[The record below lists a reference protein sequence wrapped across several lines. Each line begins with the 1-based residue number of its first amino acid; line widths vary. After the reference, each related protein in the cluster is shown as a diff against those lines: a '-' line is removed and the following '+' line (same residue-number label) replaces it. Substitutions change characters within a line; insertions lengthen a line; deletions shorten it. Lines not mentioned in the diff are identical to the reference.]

1 MKQSSI
7 SFRFGRNEENIAQ
20 TIDNGQDLLT
30 GLISSI
36 KIGFLVDTLKTG
48 FSNAELHQLLA
59 KAPQLKQEIA
69 VIEMLSLLRDEG
81 ERTPYS
87 ILLPYL
93 LSSNS
98 GKEAEKILRERF
110 FGIELFIQRA
120 HNLFRFLDHV
130 HEKNIVFI
138 EKKDLEC
145 GILAWDMG
153 ELISLS
159 RIACETGYID
169 EETACEY
176 IRFAGEQCRRTFSSW
191 EEVGKSYLIGQAMII
206 DNREEADQMIQCF
219 LLATESEESPWNKN
233 HLSRSTT

>member
-1 MKQSSI
+1 MKQNSI
-7 SFRFGRNEENIAQ
+7 SLRFGRNYENIA
-20 TIDNGQDLLT
+20 TATDDEHDLLV

-36 KIGFLVDTLKTG
+36 KMGLLVDTLKTG
-48 FSNAELHQLLA
+48 LSNAELHQMLA
-59 KAPQLKQEIA
+59 KAPQLKQEAA
-69 VIEMLSLLRDEG
+69 VIEMLSLLRNEG

-98 GKEAEKILRERF
+98 GEEAERTLRERF

-120 HNLFRFLDHV
+120 HNLFCFLEQIHK
-130 HEKNIVFI
+130 KNIVFI
-138 EKKDLEC
+138 GKDELER

-169 EETACEY
+169 EDTAWEY
-176 IRFAGEQCRRTFSSW
+176 IRFAGEQCRRTFRSW
-191 EEVGKSYLIGQAMII
+191 EEIGKSYLIGEAMIT
-206 DNREEADQMIQCF
+206 NNKEETDRMIACF
-219 LLATESEESPWNKN
+219 QLATESEESPWNKI